1 MTENDSKKTD
11 VFWAD
16 SLATEVMKRNARP
29 VVKAGA
35 SPSGGK
41 HVGNLFDV
49 MKDYMVYKALVR
61 KGAKAS
67 FILTHDDRDPL
78 RTIPAKLPGIDGTL
92 VSTEGEIEN
101 KMKDYIGHPYS
112 TAPDPF
118 GCHYTWSEHFSRVW
132 ENGIIASGIGEN
144 EIKFVSNEDL
154 YKDGKFDTYFK
165 LIFENLDL
173 VRKVMSE
180 FQESITP
187 DYIPVL
193 AICENCGK
201 IIGKVK
207 DFNIQ
212 ERLVGYVCEEKDLA
226 GKYKVLGCGH
236 RGERSWRDCKLAWRF
251 EWPAQWGILNVDFEA
266 FGKDHAE
273 GSWPSGQA
281 IANKIYQIK
290 PPLYHVY
297 EFLLVNGGKMS
308 ARLGNIYIAQEIL
321 DIIEPE
327 IFMYFYT
334 KRSGKQRNLDIKNMH
349 LLVDEF
355 ERLEK
360 NYFGDTSDGSEQ
372 KTITMKREYESSM
385 NKIPEKPPLRIDY
398 QFASVISQLAPDIKS
413 ALRMLR
419 DAGHITGHITPEEE
433 TQAAM
438 RLSRAKNWVEKFAPE
453 NKIEIGLKESALNL
467 LSEDQKTALKKLSR
481 LLENDITRD
490 DLHTAF
496 YEIAK
501 ECGIESKDFF
511 KAVYLAII
519 NKTSGP
525 RLAPFILAIGTT
537 RVRDILENVK

>member
-1 MTENDSKKTD
+1 
-11 VFWAD
+11 
-16 SLATEVMKRNARP
+16 
-29 VVKAGA
+29 
-35 SPSGGK
+35 
-41 HVGNLFDV
+41 
-49 MKDYMVYKALVR
+49 
-61 KGAKAS
+61 
-67 FILTHDDRDPL
+67 
-78 RTIPAKLPGIDGTL
+78 
-92 VSTEGEIEN
+92 
-101 KMKDYIGHPYS
+101 
-112 TAPDPF
+112 
-118 GCHYTWSEHFSRVW
+118 
-132 ENGIIASGIGEN
+132 
-144 EIKFVSNEDL
+144 
-154 YKDGKFDTYFK
+154 
-165 LIFENLDL
+165 
-173 VRKVMSE
+173 
-180 FQESITP
+180 
-187 DYIPVL
+187 
-193 AICENCGK
+193 
-201 IIGKVK
+201 
-207 DFNIQ
+207 
-212 ERLVGYVCEEKDLA
+212 
-226 GKYKVLGCGH
+226 
-236 RGERSWRDCKLAWRF
+236 
-251 EWPAQWGILNVDFEA
+251 
-266 FGKDHAE
+266 
-273 GSWPSGQA
+273 
-281 IANKIYQIK
+281 
-290 PPLYHVY
+290 
-297 EFLLVNGGKMS
+297 MS